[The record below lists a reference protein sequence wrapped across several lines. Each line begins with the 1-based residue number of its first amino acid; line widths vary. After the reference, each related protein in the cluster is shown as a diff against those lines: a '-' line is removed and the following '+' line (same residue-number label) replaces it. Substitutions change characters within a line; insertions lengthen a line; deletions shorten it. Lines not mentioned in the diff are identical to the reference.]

1 VLPRKQANG
10 LTTKIGDQAADLR
23 CFNAVLLW

>member
-23 CFNAVLLW
+23 CFNAVLI